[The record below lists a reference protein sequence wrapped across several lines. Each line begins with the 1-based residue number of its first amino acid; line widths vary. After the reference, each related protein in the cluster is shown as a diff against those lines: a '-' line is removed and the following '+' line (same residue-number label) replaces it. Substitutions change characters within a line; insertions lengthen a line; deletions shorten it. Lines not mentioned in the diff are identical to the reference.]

1 MANIVGDI
9 AIKVGADISPL
20 VRDMGRANAE
30 VAGLGGKLGGLS
42 KGLGTATVAGGA
54 LAGAVVAAGT
64 ALAALTR
71 ASMDNIDSL
80 SKQARAVGISVASF
94 QAMALVAEEAG
105 VESDKF
111 GKLLIKMQDNIA
123 SLNAGTEAQVQQ
135 FKALGLSMASLA
147 GLGADEQFRLI
158 AERISAIAEPT
169 ERTAAAL
176 NIFGKAGADA
186 LTMLDGYG
194 AAVDSAAEFQ
204 RQFGIAVSDTDAQN
218 IEAANDAVGRLG
230 IAVTGVGNILA
241 AEFAPAMTAA
251 AEGILAF
258 IENTFSAETAM
269 ENLVGSLAE
278 AKALLGE
285 DVYNAMLTTAGAIE
299 ENATAVRDLAYEYD
313 ALGVQIN
320 ATARGVDGTIQDL
333 FAVGENELAMQLAD
347 ILSNM
352 ESLRIEAVQGTKSYE
367 VMTTEMNAAAA
378 EAVRLLEE
386 AAAINGLD
394 VSFAVQAFNTL
405 TRAIGVTVGAAE
417 DLRAAM
423 PGGDNRVYSGRG
435 GDPRQFDTP
444 TPGVYSGRGGD
455 PRESGANPG
464 QSNTFGVAN
473 FSEPED
479 VPTGGGGGGG
489 GANDLETRLQRM
501 RDEFQSESELLQSQ
515 FDERLAK
522 LAEFR
527 DAKLLGEEE
536 YNALERQVK
545 ADHENSLSDLE
556 KKSRA
561 ERLAGVGEA
570 FGQFAT
576 LMTSG
581 NQKLFKIGQAAA
593 IAEAVVNGY
602 SAAVA
607 AWDKGMK
614 IGGPIVAGA
623 FAAGSLVKTGALISS
638 IKSQSSGS
646 SGGTTGGGGGG
657 GGGGGATSAALSQ
670 RAAAPATAAAA
681 AAPDQSQI
689 VNISLTGDTIGR
701 DGMASL
707 FDQINKGL
715 AKGYRIERVNFT

>member
-1 MANIVGDI
+1 
-9 AIKVGADISPL
+9 
-20 VRDMGRANAE
+20 
-30 VAGLGGKLGGLS
+30 
-42 KGLGTATVAGGA
+42 
-54 LAGAVVAAGT
+54 
-64 ALAALTR
+64 
-71 ASMDNIDSL
+71 
-80 SKQARAVGISVASF
+80 
-94 QAMALVAEEAG
+94 
-105 VESDKF
+105 
-111 GKLLIKMQDNIA
+111 MQDNIA
-123 SLNAGTEAQVQQ
+123 SLNSGTAAQVQQ
-135 FKALGLSMASLA
+135 FQALGLSMSSLA

-158 AERISAIAEPT
+158 AERISAITEPS

-186 LTMLDGYG
+186 ITMLDGYG
-194 AAVDSAAEFQ
+194 AAVDNAAAFQ

-218 IEAANDAVGRLG
+218 IEAANDAMGRLG
-230 IAVTGVGNILA
+230 IAVTGVGNVLA

-251 AEGILAF
+251 AEGLLAF
-258 IENTFSAETAM
+258 IENTFSAEAAM
-269 ENLVGSLAE
+269 ESLVGSLDE

-285 DVYNAMLTTAGAIE
+285 DVYEALITSAGAVN
-299 ENATAVRDLAYEYD
+299 ENAGAVRDLAYEYD
-313 ALGVQIN
+313 ALEVQIE
-320 ATARGVDGTIQDL
+320 ATARAVDGTIYDL
-333 FAVGENELAMQLAD
+333 GDSPIAQQLAD
-347 ILSNM
+347 ILSLM
-352 ESLRIEAVQGTKSYE
+352 ESLQIEAVQGTKSYE
-367 VMTTEMNAAAA
+367 EMTAQINAGAA

-386 AAAINGLD
+386 AAKINGLD

-405 TRAIGVTVGAAE
+405 TRAIGVTVAAAD

-423 PGGDNRVYSGRG
+423 PGGTPAPGPTTDDRG
-435 GDPRQFDTP
+435 LAIADSRAGMVGDFAPETSPRAERPPFEL
-444 TPGVYSGRGGD
+444 GVPD
-455 PRESGANPG
+455 IE
-464 QSNTFGVAN
+464 
-473 FSEPED
+473 
-479 VPTGGGGGGG
+479 TGGGGGGG
-489 GANDLETRLQRM
+489 GGSNSLEERLQRM

-545 ADHENSLSDLE
+545 ADHEKSLADLE
-556 KKSRA
+556 QRSRA
-561 ERLAGVGEA
+561 ERLAGVADA
-570 FGQFAT
+570 FGQFAS

-581 NQKLFKIGQAAA
+581 SQKLFKIGQAAA

-614 IGGPIVAGA
+614 IGGPVVAGA

-646 SGGTTGGGGGG
+646 VGATNSASGGF
-657 GGGGGATSAALSQ
+657 GGATSAALSQ
-670 RAAAPATAAAA
+670 RAAAPAAAA

-689 VNISLTGDTIGR
+689 VNISLTGDSIGR
-701 DGMASL
+701 DGMSSL

>member
-1 MANIVGDI
+1 MAQIVGDI

-42 KGLGTATVAGGA
+42 KGLGAATVAGGA

-71 ASMDNIDSL
+71 ASMENIDSL

-123 SLNAGTEAQVQQ
+123 SLNSGTAAQVQQ
-135 FKALGLSMASLA
+135 FQALGLSMSSLA

-158 AERISAIAEPT
+158 AERVAAIAEPS

-194 AAVDSAAEFQ
+194 AAVDSAAAFQ

-230 IAVTGVGNILA
+230 IAVSGVGNILA

-251 AEGILAF
+251 AEALLGF
-258 IENTFSAETAM
+258 ITNVFSAETAIS
-269 ENLVGSLAE
+269 NVIGSVDR
-278 AKALLGE
+278 AKSLLGE
-285 DVYNAMLTTAGAIE
+285 DLFNALINTAGAIE
-299 ENATAVRDLAYEYD
+299 ENTATLEQLAVAYEPVTD
-313 ALGVQIN
+313 AALSAAGAIE
-320 ATARGVDGTIQDL
+320 GTISTLDAWDYEGQSAGLAEIASEMRTLAMDFRDGLVPADEFQTALEELNRRAADL
-333 FAVGENELAMQLAD
+333 FASLDSTDKLQFQGVIAEIGRLALSLSSAAGMAKALRGLLPGAVAESGPIAD
-347 ILSNM
+347 D
-352 ESLRIEAVQGTKSYE
+352 RG
-367 VMTTEMNAAAA
+367 
-378 EAVRLLEE
+378 
-386 AAAINGLD
+386 AAI
-394 VSFAVQAFNTL
+394 A
-405 TRAIGVTVGAAE
+405 
-417 DLRAAM
+417 
-423 PGGDNRVYSGRG
+423 DNRAGMA
-435 GDPRQFDTP
+435 GDFAPTTSPR
-444 TPGVYSGRGGD
+444 
-455 PRESGANPG
+455 
-464 QSNTFGVAN
+464 
-473 FSEPED
+473 PEQQPFELGYPD
-479 VPTGGGGGGG
+479 APTGGGGGGDG
-489 GANDLETRLQRM
+489 GNDLEARLQRM

-545 ADHENSLSDLE
+545 ADHEKSLADLE
-556 KKSRA
+556 QKSRA
-561 ERLAGVGEA
+561 ERLAGVADA
-570 FGQFAT
+570 FGQFAS

-581 NQKLFKIGQAAA
+581 SQKLFKIGQAAA

-614 IGGPIVAGA
+614 IGGPVVAGA

-646 SGGTTGGGGGG
+646 VGATNSAGGGF
-657 GGGGGATSAALSQ
+657 GGATSAALSQ
-670 RAAAPATAAAA
+670 RSAAPASAAAA

-689 VNISLTGDTIGR
+689 VNISLTGDSIGR

>member
-1 MANIVGDI
+1 MSNIVGDI

-30 VAGLGGKLGGLS
+30 VAGLGGKLSGLS

-54 LAGAVVAAGT
+54 LAGAVLGAGT

-123 SLNAGTEAQVQQ
+123 SLNSGTAAQVQQ
-135 FKALGLSMASLA
+135 FQALGLSMSSLA

-158 AERISAIAEPT
+158 AERVSAIAEPT

-218 IEAANDAVGRLG
+218 IEAANDAMGRLG

-299 ENATAVRDLAYEYD
+299 ENATAVRDLAYEYE

-367 VMTTEMNAAAA
+367 VMTAEMNAAAA
-378 EAVRLLEE
+378 EAVSLLEQ
-386 AAAINGLD
+386 ASAINGLD

-479 VPTGGGGGGG
+479 VP
-489 GANDLETRLQRM
+489 
-501 RDEFQSESELLQSQ
+501 
-515 FDERLAK
+515 
-522 LAEFR
+522 
-527 DAKLLGEEE
+527 
-536 YNALERQVK
+536 
-545 ADHENSLSDLE
+545 
-556 KKSRA
+556 
-561 ERLAGVGEA
+561 
-570 FGQFAT
+570 
-576 LMTSG
+576 
-581 NQKLFKIGQAAA
+581 
-593 IAEAVVNGY
+593 
-602 SAAVA
+602 
-607 AWDKGMK
+607 
-614 IGGPIVAGA
+614 
-623 FAAGSLVKTGALISS
+623 
-638 IKSQSSGS
+638 
-646 SGGTTGGGGGG
+646 GGGGGG
-657 GGGGGATSAALSQ
+657 GGGGDSFASEMERLREQLMTAEQIEMDSYARRQAMLQDAADQKVITQEEYAKMMESAQAQHQDRMTGIDVYRYGTGLEQAGQFFGDMASAMQGGNEKMIKMARAFGAASALINAWLGFSQAIADPTLPFFAKFAAAASVLSAGMGAVNAIKGGSNASGAAVSGAAGGGAAIGGAARASAAMSSSSSSGGSS
-670 RAAAPATAAAA
+670 AAA

-689 VNISLTGDTIGR
+689 VNISLTGDSIGR

>member
-42 KGLGTATVAGGA
+42 KGLGTATLAGGA
-54 LAGAVVAAGT
+54 LAGAVLAAGT

-71 ASMDNIDSL
+71 ASMENIDGL

-105 VESDKF
+105 VESEKF

-123 SLNAGTEAQVQQ
+123 SLNSGTAAQVQQ
-135 FKALGLSMASLA
+135 FQALGLSMSSLA

-158 AERISAIAEPT
+158 AERISAITEPS

-186 LTMLDGYG
+186 ITMLDGYG
-194 AAVDSAAEFQ
+194 AAVDNAAAFQ

-218 IEAANDAVGRLG
+218 IEAANDAMGRLG
-230 IAVTGVGNILA
+230 IAVTGVGNVLA

-251 AEGILAF
+251 AEGLLAF
-258 IENTFSAETAM
+258 IENTFSAEAAM
-269 ENLVGSLAE
+269 ESLVGSLDE

-285 DVYNAMLTTAGAIE
+285 DVYEALITSAGAVN
-299 ENATAVRDLAYEYD
+299 ENAGAVRDLAYEYD
-313 ALGVQIN
+313 ALEVQIE
-320 ATARGVDGTIQDL
+320 ATARAVDGTIYDL
-333 FAVGENELAMQLAD
+333 GDSPIAQQLAD
-347 ILSNM
+347 ILSLM
-352 ESLRIEAVQGTKSYE
+352 ESLQIEAVQGTKSYE
-367 VMTTEMNAAAA
+367 EMTAQINAGAA

-386 AAAINGLD
+386 AAKINGLD

-405 TRAIGVTVGAAE
+405 TRAIGVTVAAAD

-423 PGGDNRVYSGRG
+423 PGGTPAPGPTTDDRG
-435 GDPRQFDTP
+435 LAIADSRAGMVGDFAPETSPRAERPPFEL
-444 TPGVYSGRGGD
+444 GVPD
-455 PRESGANPG
+455 IE
-464 QSNTFGVAN
+464 
-473 FSEPED
+473 
-479 VPTGGGGGGG
+479 TGGGGGGG
-489 GANDLETRLQRM
+489 GGSNSLEERLQRM

-545 ADHENSLSDLE
+545 ADHEKSLADLE
-556 KKSRA
+556 QRSRA
-561 ERLAGVGEA
+561 ERLAGVADA
-570 FGQFAT
+570 FGQFAS

-581 NQKLFKIGQAAA
+581 SQKLFKIGQAAA

-614 IGGPIVAGA
+614 IGGPVVAGA

-646 SGGTTGGGGGG
+646 VGATNSASGGF
-657 GGGGGATSAALSQ
+657 GGATSAALSQ
-670 RAAAPATAAAA
+670 RAAAPAAAA

-689 VNISLTGDTIGR
+689 VNISLTGDSIGR
-701 DGMASL
+701 DGMSSL

>member
-42 KGLGTATVAGGA
+42 KGLGAATAGGAA
-54 LAGAVVAAGT
+54 LAGAVLGAGT

-123 SLNAGTEAQVQQ
+123 SLNSGTAAQVQQ
-135 FKALGLSMASLA
+135 FQALGLSISSLA

-158 AERISAIAEPT
+158 AERMSAISEPS

-186 LTMLDGYG
+186 ITMLDGYG
-194 AAVDSAAEFQ
+194 AAVDNAAAFQ

-218 IEAANDAVGRLG
+218 IEAANDAMGRLG
-230 IAVTGVGNILA
+230 IAVTGVGNVLA

-251 AEGILAF
+251 AEGLLAF
-258 IENTFSAETAM
+258 IENTFSAEAAM
-269 ENLVGSLAE
+269 ESLVGSLDE

-285 DVYNAMLTTAGAIE
+285 DVYAALITSAGAVNENAGAI
-299 ENATAVRDLAYEYD
+299 RDLAYEYD

-320 ATARGVDGTIQDL
+320 ATARGVDDTIQKL
-333 FAVGENELAMQLAD
+333 FEVGENQLGQDLAD
-347 ILSNM
+347 ILSKM
-352 ESLRIEAVQGTKSYE
+352 ESLRIEAVQGAKSYE
-367 VMTTEMNAAAA
+367 VMTAEMNAASA
-378 EAVRLLEE
+378 EALLLLEK
-386 AAAINGLD
+386 ASAINGVD

-423 PGGDNRVYSGRG
+423 PGGTPAPGPTTDDRG
-435 GDPRQFDTP
+435 
-444 TPGVYSGRGGD
+444 
-455 PRESGANPG
+455 
-464 QSNTFGVAN
+464 
-473 FSEPED
+473 
-479 VPTGGGGGGG
+479 
-489 GANDLETRLQRM
+489 L
-501 RDEFQSESELLQSQ
+501 
-515 FDERLAK
+515 
-522 LAEFR
+522 
-527 DAKLLGEEE
+527 
-536 YNALERQVK
+536 
-545 ADHENSLSDLE
+545 
-556 KKSRA
+556 
-561 ERLAGVGEA
+561 
-570 FGQFAT
+570 
-576 LMTSG
+576 
-581 NQKLFKIGQAAA
+581 A
-593 IAEAVVNGY
+593 IADRRA
-602 SAAVA
+602 
-607 AWDKGMK
+607 GML
-614 IGGPIVAGA
+614 GD
-623 FAAGSLVKTGALISS
+623 FAPATSPRPEQQPFELGVPDPER
-638 IKSQSSGS
+638 
-646 SGGTTGGGGGG
+646 GGGGGG
-657 GGGGGATSAALSQ
+657 GGGDSFASEMERLREQLMTAEQIEMDSYARRQAMLQDAADQKVITQEEYARMMESAQAQHQDRMTGIDVYRYGTGLEQAGQFFGDMASAMQGGNEKMIKMARAFGAASALINAWLGFSQAIADPTLPFFAKFAAAASVLSAGMGAVNAIKGGSNASGAAVSGAAGGGSAIGGAA
-670 RAAAPATAAAA
+670 RAASAMTSSSSAGGSSAAA